1 MRCNILICDD
11 NPIELKVNQTYIMS
25 LAQIY
30 KIEAN
35 IFTFESFNDAH
46 AHLRKQKFDVAFLDI
61 NMGDTSPSGI
71 KLAGELLKYN
81 PDIVN
86 IFITGEMVTIPEVF
100 KVRAF
105 DYVQKPIN
113 LDFFKVTFA
122 RAIKQIVKSKS
133 IGTYETIIVTVENL
147 KEKINQ
153 SNIIYIER
161 EGAKSIIVMNNKKEL
176 YVYETIKS
184 LSSRLG
190 KNFIQINQ
198 GVIVNAKMIKKVEKS
213 IIIMQNGYDF
223 SIGRTFSK
231 KFKEFYYNYTLV

>member
-1 MRCNILICDD
+1 
-11 NPIELKVNQTYIMS
+11 
-25 LAQIY
+25 
-30 KIEAN
+30 
-35 IFTFESFNDAH
+35 
-46 AHLRKQKFDVAFLDI
+46 
-61 NMGDTSPSGI
+61 
-71 KLAGELLKYN
+71 
-81 PDIVN
+81 
-86 IFITGEMVTIPEVF
+86 MVTIPEVF

-122 RAIKQIVKSKS
+122 RAIKQILKSKS